1 MKVHKKY
8 SIIGWCILMEL
19 SERQEKILE
28 IVKEFGPITGEKI
41 ADLLCVTRAAL
52 RPDLA
57 VLTMSGFL
65 EAKPRVG
72 YTFKTQAVDNEVKR
86 MLNQYRVGDVQS
98 MPVVLK
104 ESCSIYDAIV
114 TLFVQDTG
122 TIFIIDDNNYL
133 TGVVSR
139 KDFLKTTLGQA
150 DICKMPVSVIMT
162 RMPNV
167 ILCTADET
175 VVEAVKKI
183 VEQEIDSLPV
193 VKYHLDADGEE
204 KPQVVGKITKTNI
217 ARLFLD
223 LASKSIEGG

>member
-1 MKVHKKY
+1 
-8 SIIGWCILMEL
+8 MEL
-19 SERQEKILE
+19 NERQERILE
-28 IVKEFGPITGEKI
+28 IVKELGPITGEKI

-72 YTFKTQAVDNEVKR
+72 YTFKNEAVDNEIKR
-86 MLNQYRVGDVQS
+86 VLHQYRVGDVQS

-114 TLFVQDTG
+114 TLFVEDTG

-150 DICKMPVSVIMT
+150 DIHKMPVSVIMT

-167 ILCTADET
+167 ITTAMDET

-193 VKYHLDADGEE
+193 VKFHLGADGEE
-204 KPQVVGKITKTNI
+204 RPEVIGKITKTNI

-223 LASKSIEGG
+223 LATRCKEGG

>member
-1 MKVHKKY
+1 
-8 SIIGWCILMEL
+8 MEL
-19 SERQEKILE
+19 NERQEKILE
-28 IVKEFGPITGEKI
+28 IVKEYGPITGEKI

-72 YTFKTQAVDNEVKR
+72 YTFKTEAVDNEIQR
-86 MLNQYRVGDVQS
+86 ILNHYRVGDVQS

-122 TIFIIDDNNYL
+122 TIFIIDDHNFL

-150 DICKMPVSVIMT
+150 DIHKMPVSVIMT
-162 RMPNV
+162 RMPN
-167 ILCTADET
+167 IITTTTDET
-175 VVEAVKKI
+175 VVDAVKKI

-193 VKYHLDADGEE
+193 VKYLLDQEGEE
-204 KPQVVGKITKTNI
+204 RPEVVGKLTKTNI

-223 LASKSIEGG
+223 LASRHNERG